1 MHGGQKYVIH
11 RDLWRNK
18 RAISDNNSNCHNRG
32 LVPESAWG
40 FLAIYWL
47 KTSFLSKVKGMGD
60 RGILRAFHLCA
71 RVFEILVQTLIFK
84 NCLNGGHCHNWR
96 HVPLSM
102 RFLAVYCFLS
112 KVEGMDDRGIMR
124 TFHICAWFCLNWD
137 LNLLSQWRTCP
148 PLSMRFLDF

>member
-1 MHGGQKYVIH
+1 
-11 RDLWRNK
+11 
-18 RAISDNNSNCHNRG
+18 
-32 LVPESAWG
+32 
-40 FLAIYWL
+40 
-47 KTSFLSKVKGMGD
+47 MGD

-112 KVEGMDDRGIMR
+112 KVEGMDDWGIMR
-124 TFHICAWFCLNWD
+124 TSQLCSRVFEILSAHTFSKIAHPAQVFFCGKLVIN
-137 LNLLSQWRTCP
+137 QV
-148 PLSMRFLDF
+148 